1 MKLKKYIAPDMRQ
14 ALRQVREEQGPDAV
28 IVANRSVREGVEV
41 TVAIDYDEANESVVA
56 SSAAAPPRATP
67 PAAGVRGFRELIER
81 QSEGQG
87 RAEPPADDRVNE
99 ELRTLRRMLETQ
111 LAALAWND
119 LTRRAPFATELLRE
133 LTEIGFTRDV
143 AARVADALPPGV
155 DFAAARRLAIAR
167 LADQLLTTGDRWA
180 EFGGVIAFVGPPG
193 SGKSSALA
201 KLAAR
206 WTMRHG
212 STDLVLIGMDTE
224 RLGASAE
231 LTQLGRLLGARAYLC
246 DSMEQLPSLL
256 QHAQRGRLVLIDT
269 AGMGARDP
277 RLAQQAEALLA
288 AHADL
293 ELAVTLS
300 ACMQSGAL
308 EQVVDSLC
316 GESRRSCV
324 FTHVDECASL
334 GGALS
339 SMIRSR
345 LPVAYV
351 CEGRRIPDDLRV
363 ARALDL
369 VSTAVLLAEKLGAA
383 ADEDMLTRRFHGVA
397 NGRP

>member
-1 MKLKKYIAPDMRQ
+1 MKLKKYVAPDMRQ

-28 IVANRSVREGVEV
+28 IVANRSVREGVEI
-41 TVAIDYDEANESVVA
+41 TIAIDYDEASASAMSPGVA
-56 SSAAAPPRATP
+56 PQPIATQSAG
-67 PAAGVRGFRELIER
+67 GVRGFRELIER
-81 QSEGQG
+81 QSEAQG
-87 RAEPPADDRVNE
+87 RADPPEDRVNE

-143 AARVADALPPGV
+143 AAQVADALPPSV
-155 DFAAARRLAIAR
+155 DFPAARRLAIAR
-167 LADQLLTTGDRWA
+167 LADQLRTTGDRWA
-180 EFGGVIAFVGPPG
+180 EYGGVIAFVGPPG

-212 STDLVLIGMDTE
+212 SADLVLIGMDTE
-224 RLGASAE
+224 RLGAAEE
-231 LTQLGRLLGARAYLC
+231 LTHLGRLLGARAYFC
-246 DSMEQLPSLL
+246 ESIEQLPGLL

-269 AGMGARDP
+269 AGIGARDP
-277 RLAQQAEALLA
+277 RLAPQAEALLA

-308 EQVVDSLC
+308 EQVVETLR

-339 SMIRSR
+339 AMIRAR

-397 NGRP
+397 NGRS